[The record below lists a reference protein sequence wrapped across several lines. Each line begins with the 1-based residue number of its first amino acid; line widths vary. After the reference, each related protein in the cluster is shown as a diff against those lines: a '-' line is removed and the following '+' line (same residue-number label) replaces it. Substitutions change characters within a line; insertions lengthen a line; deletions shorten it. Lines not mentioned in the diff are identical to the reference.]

1 MEVLKDPFYSFNNNW
16 VFDYL
21 ISKINEKYNFKKV
34 EKSEISDVLYNIVVY
49 NLYNK
54 DLMEILSWFI
64 ADFGFLEIF
73 K

>member
-1 MEVLKDPFYSFNNNW
+1 MEVLKDSFYSFNNNW
-16 VFDYL
+16 IFDYL
-21 ISKINEKYNFKKV
+21 IRIINDIHNFKKI
-34 EKSEISDVLYNIVVY
+34 EKSEIYYVLYNIVFY